1 VPFTFD
7 PSVGRYRDAQTGRL
21 IREEPIR
28 RALDQV
34 IDVQATQ
41 MRALSQS
48 LIDGQI
54 NLATWQSMMMQGVK
68 SVHVVGATLAKG
80 GWAQMDQSDWGWT
93 GQRVRS
99 QYAYLRDFAAQIAS
113 GKQPLNGTA
122 LARAEL
128 YAHAGRA
135 THRAA
140 QERLAKERGLE
151 QERNQLGA
159 ADHCPGCLGETAR
172 GWVPIGSLIP
182 CGSRNCLARCRCS
195 IIWRTVPVAA

>member
-1 VPFTFD
+1 MPFTFD
-7 PSVGRYRDAQTGRL
+7 PAVGRYRDAATGRL

-34 IDVQATQ
+34 IDAQASQ
-41 MRALSQS
+41 MRALTQS

-54 NLATWQSMMMQGVK
+54 NLATWQASMMGSVK
-68 SVHVVGATLAKG
+68 NVHIVGATLANG
-80 GWAQMDQSDWGWT
+80 GWAQMDQSDWGWV
-93 GQRVRS
+93 GAARIRP

-128 YAHAGRA
+128 YANAGRA

-140 QERLAKERGLE
+140 QERLAQQRGLE
-151 QERNQLGA
+151 MAKSNLGVC
-159 ADHCPGCLGETAR
+159 DHCALCISEASR
-172 GWVPIGSLIP
+172 GWQPVGTLVPV
-182 CGSRNCLARCRCS
+182 GSRTCLSRCHCWFSYR
-195 IIWRTVPVAA
+195 AA

>member
-1 VPFTFD
+1 MPFTFD
-7 PSVGRYRDAQTGRL
+7 PAVGRYRDAATGRL

-34 IDVQATQ
+34 IDAQASQ
-41 MRALSQS
+41 MRALTQS

-54 NLATWQSMMMQGVK
+54 NLATWQASMMGSAK
-68 SVHVVGATLAKG
+68 NVHIVGATLANG
-80 GWAQMDQSDWGWT
+80 GWAQMDQSDWGWV
-93 GQRVRS
+93 GAARIRP

-128 YAHAGRA
+128 YANAGRA

-140 QERLAKERGLE
+140 QERLAQQRGLE
-151 QERNQLGA
+151 MAKSNLGVC
-159 ADHCPGCLGETAR
+159 DHCALCISEASR
-172 GWVPIGSLIP
+172 GWQPVGTLVPV
-182 CGSRNCLARCRCS
+182 GSRTCLSRCHCWFSYR
-195 IIWRTVPVAA
+195 AA

>member
-1 VPFTFD
+1 MPFTFD
-7 PSVGRYRDAQTGRL
+7 PSVGRYRDAATGRL
-21 IREEPIR
+21 IREEPIA

-34 IDVQATQ
+34 IDAQASQ
-41 MRALSQS
+41 MRALTQS

-54 NLATWQSMMMQGVK
+54 NLATWQAQMMQSVK
-68 SVHVVGATLAKG
+68 SVHLVGTALANG
-80 GWAQMDQSDWGWT
+80 GWSQLDQSDFGWT
-93 GQRVRS
+93 GQRIRS
-99 QYAYLRDFAAQIAS
+99 QYAYLRDFANQLAS

-135 THRAA
+135 THSAA
-140 QERLAKERGLE
+140 QERLAQQRGME

-182 CGSRNCLARCRCS
+182 CGSRNCLARCHCS
-195 IIWRTVPVAA
+195 IVWRTSPVAA